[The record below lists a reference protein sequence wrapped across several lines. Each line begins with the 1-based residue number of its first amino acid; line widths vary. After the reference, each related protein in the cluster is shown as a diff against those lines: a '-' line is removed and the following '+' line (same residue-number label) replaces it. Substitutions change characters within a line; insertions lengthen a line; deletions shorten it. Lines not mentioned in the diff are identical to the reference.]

1 MEQSLFKPFKLAFTI
16 MKYVG
21 MWHDGKRSWTYTIL
35 GHFAIFFF
43 VKSFTI
49 QYFMY
54 VIKAPSWEESIE
66 VSGLAA
72 TELAHSFK
80 FWNFYFKLNKILE
93 SVDTLTA
100 LLTFSADE
108 RWKSRDHLMSRI
120 ATEIKIHK
128 VFWFTAWT
136 TCFLSCLNPFTL
148 HELPYKAWFPFDTT
162 SSEVNFWLASIY
174 TTIIAFPLSISDITL
189 DMIPVIFLTFAI
201 GLVEELA
208 ERLAQIGEEAEK
220 AETSSNEDEKVEKEL
235 IKCIEI
241 HNRIKK
247 FVKEIEDNFSLAI
260 FLQGFISS
268 ATLCASAFALST
280 VEMFQFKFSSSN

>member
-1 MEQSLFKPFKLAFTI
+1 MEQNLFKPFKLAFTI

-43 VKSFTI
+43 VKSLTI
-49 QYFMY
+49 QGFMY
-54 VIKAPSWEESIE
+54 MLEAPSWEDFIE
-66 VSGLAA
+66 ISGLLA
-72 TELAHSFK
+72 TNLALTFK

-93 SVDTLTA
+93 SIDTLTA
-100 LLTFSADE
+100 LLAFSADE
-108 RWKSRDHLMSRI
+108 SWKSRDHLMSRI

-162 SSEVNFWLASIY
+162 SSEVNFWAASVY
-174 TTIIAFPLSISDITL
+174 VMIIAFPLSISDITL

-208 ERLAQIGEEAEK
+208 EKLAQIVDEVKTSK
-220 AETSSNEDEKVEKEL
+220 ASSNEDQEIEKKMV
-235 IKCIEI
+235 KCIEI
-241 HNRIKK
+241 HMQIKK

-260 FLQGFISS
+260 FLQGVISS
-268 ATLCASAFALST
+268 VILCASAFALST
-280 VEMFQFKFSSSN
+280 VRSQNFL